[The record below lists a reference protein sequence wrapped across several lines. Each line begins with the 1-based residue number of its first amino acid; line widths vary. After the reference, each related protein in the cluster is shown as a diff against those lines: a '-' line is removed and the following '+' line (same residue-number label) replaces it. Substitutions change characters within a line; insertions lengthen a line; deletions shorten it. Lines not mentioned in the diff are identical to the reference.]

1 VDKSTHF
8 RTEILAMARLATPIV
23 VAELGWMAMG
33 IVDIMFVGRIS
44 AEAIGAVGLGTA
56 IFYGVGIFASGL
68 LLGLDTLVA
77 RSFGSG
83 NRKDC
88 RHSLISALWLSL
100 LLMPAVMAAI
110 LGFLP
115 LLERIGIDASVL
127 QVTRPYLRA
136 LTWSAPPLMLYFG
149 LRRYLQATGH
159 VRPVMTALVLAN
171 LVNLAGNWVLVFGNL
186 GAPSMGA
193 EGSAWATFLSRFFLA
208 VMLAIVIIR
217 ADPEFFHDVWHPDWY
232 RIRKLVSLG
241 LPAAGQIGLEVAVFG
256 TVTVLVSKTTAAAL
270 AGHQIALTTIST
282 TFMVPL
288 GISSAAAVRVG
299 HALGR
304 GDPQGAVRAGW
315 MALALGAVVMGTST
329 LVLLTIPEW
338 VARLFTP
345 VPEILATGTV
355 LLRIAA
361 FFELFDGL
369 QVVATGA
376 LRGLGDTRTPM
387 LCHFAGYWMIGLP
400 MGSFLCFRIGWG
412 AAGLWTGLTV
422 GLILIGSFL
431 TWFWSRNA
439 RLLAHG
445 MQKDRVFLK

>member
-1 VDKSTHF
+1 
-8 RTEILAMARLATPIV
+8 MARLAIPLVI
-23 VAELGWMAMG
+23 AELGWMGMG
-33 IVDIMFVGRIS
+33 IADTMFVGRIS
-44 AEAIGAVGLGTA
+44 AEAIGAVGLGTSL
-56 IFYGVGIFASGL
+56 FYGVGVTASGL

-77 RSFGSG
+77 RSFGAG

-100 LLMPAVMAAI
+100 LLAPAVMAAV

-115 LLERIGIDASVL
+115 LLEKLGIDAGVL
-127 QVTRPYLRA
+127 HETRPYLRTLA
-136 LTWSAPPLMLYFG
+136 WSAPPLLLYFG
-149 LRRYLQATGH
+149 LRRYLQATGR
-159 VRPVMTALVLAN
+159 VRPVMVALLLAN
-171 LVNLAGNWVLVFGNL
+171 LVNLAGNWILVFGNL
-186 GAPSMGA
+186 GAPRMGA
-193 EGSAWATFLSRFFLA
+193 EGSAWATLFSRLFMA
-208 VMLAIVIIR
+208 IMLGVVIAR
-217 ADPEFFHDVWHPDWY
+217 EDREFFHDVWKPDWG
-232 RIRKLVSLG
+232 RVRRLVSLG

-270 AGHQIALTTIST
+270 AGHQIALTTVST

-288 GISSAAAVRVG
+288 GISSAGAVRVG

-304 GDPQGAVRAGW
+304 DDPHGAVRAGW
-315 MALALGAVVMGTST
+315 MALALGAAVMGTSA
-329 LVLLTIPEW
+329 LVLLTVPGW

-345 VPEILATGTV
+345 VPEILAMGTV

-361 FFELFDGL
+361 FFQLFDGL

-387 LCHFAGYWMIGLP
+387 LCHFAGYWLIGLP
-400 MGSFLCFRIGWG
+400 IGSALCFSSGWG
-412 AAGLWTGLTV
+412 ASGLWAGLTV
-422 GLILIGSFL
+422 GLILIGIFL

-445 MQKDRVFLK
+445 IQKDGVFLK

>member
-1 VDKSTHF
+1 MV
-8 RTEILAMARLATPIV
+8 RLAVPLV

-33 IVDIMFVGRIS
+33 IADTMFVGRIS

-77 RSFGSG
+77 RSFGAG
-83 NRKDC
+83 DRKDC

-100 LLMPAVMAAI
+100 LLIPTVMAVV

-115 LLERIGIDASVL
+115 LLERLGIDASVL
-127 QVTRPYLRA
+127 RETRPYLRT
-136 LTWSAPPLMLYFG
+136 LTWSAPPLLLYFG
-149 LRRYLQATGH
+149 LRRYLQATGR
-159 VRPVMTALVLAN
+159 VRPVMVALILAN

-186 GAPSMGA
+186 GAPRMGA
-193 EGSAWATFLSRFFLA
+193 EGSAWATFLSRLFLA
-208 VMLAIVIIR
+208 LMLTAVIVR
-217 ADPEFFHDVWHPDWY
+217 ADHEFFHDAWSPDWQ
-232 RIRKLVSLG
+232 RIRKLLSLG
-241 LPAAGQIGLEVAVFG
+241 LPAAGQIGLEVGVFG
-256 TVTVLVSKTTAAAL
+256 TVTVLVGKTTAAAL
-270 AGHQIALTTIST
+270 AGHQIALTTVST

-288 GISSAAAVRVG
+288 GISSAGAVRVG

-304 GDPQGAVRAGW
+304 GDPHGAVRAGW
-315 MALALGAVVMGTST
+315 MALALGAGVMGTSAV
-329 LVLLTIPEW
+329 VLLTVPGW

-345 VPEILATGTV
+345 VPEILAMGTV

-361 FFELFDGL
+361 FFQLFDGL

-387 LCHFAGYWMIGLP
+387 LCHLAGYWMIGLP
-400 MGSFLCFRIGWG
+400 IGSALCFSSGWG
-412 AAGLWTGLTV
+412 AGGLWTGLTV
-422 GLILIGSFL
+422 GLILIGIFL

-445 MQKDRVFLK
+445 MEKESLFWK

>member
-1 VDKSTHF
+1 
-8 RTEILAMARLATPIV
+8 MARLAVPLV

-33 IVDIMFVGRIS
+33 IVDTMFVGRIS

-77 RSFGSG
+77 RSFGAG
-83 NRKDC
+83 DRKDC
-88 RHSLISALWLSL
+88 RHSLIGALWLSL
-100 LLMPAVMAAI
+100 LLIPAVMAVV

-115 LLERIGIDASVL
+115 LLERLGIDAQVL
-127 QVTRPYLRA
+127 HETRPYLRT
-136 LTWSAPPLMLYFG
+136 LTWSAPPLLLYFG
-149 LRRYLQATGH
+149 LRRYLQATGR
-159 VRPVMTALVLAN
+159 VRPVMMALVFAN
-171 LVNLAGNWVLVFGNL
+171 LVNLAGNWLLVFGNL
-186 GAPSMGA
+186 GAPRMGA
-193 EGSAWATFLSRFFLA
+193 EGSAWASFLSRLFLA
-208 VMLAIVIIR
+208 IMLGVVIIR
-217 ADPEFFHDVWHPDWY
+217 ADREFFHDIWSPDWQ
-232 RIRKLVSLG
+232 RIGKLVSLG

-270 AGHQIALTTIST
+270 AGHQIALTTVST

-288 GISSAAAVRVG
+288 GISSAGAVRVG

-315 MALALGAVVMGTST
+315 MSLALGAAVMGTSA
-329 LVLLTIPEW
+329 LVLLTVPEW
-338 VARLFTP
+338 IARLFTP
-345 VPEILATGTV
+345 VKEILATGTV

-361 FFELFDGL
+361 FFQLFDGL

-387 LCHFAGYWMIGLP
+387 LCHLAGYWLIGLP
-400 MGSFLCFRIGWG
+400 IGSLLCFGNGWG
-412 AAGLWTGLTV
+412 AGGLWTGLTV
-422 GLILIGSFL
+422 GLILIGTFL

-445 MQKDRVFLK
+445 T